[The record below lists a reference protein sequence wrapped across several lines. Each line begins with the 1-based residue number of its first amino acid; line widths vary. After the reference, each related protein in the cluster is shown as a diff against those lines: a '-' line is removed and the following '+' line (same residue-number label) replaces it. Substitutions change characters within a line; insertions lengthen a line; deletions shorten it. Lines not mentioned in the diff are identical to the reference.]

1 MTRLCG
7 HVLLSALLAGWALP
21 AKAEQT
27 QSAKPAYTLPIA
39 PGRGITWAGHLD
51 TEWLANLGGGRA
63 GGTAADSVGHVGFSV
78 GSAYLHL
85 PAGGRLTVGLLG
97 VAARG
102 SQGGMFGETQT
113 LSNDWAP
120 SLVRLYDFKWR
131 QDFGADKTL
140 RLGMMNVSD
149 YFGVVPAG
157 SQLLNAS
164 FGLAPTISA
173 NVPLTPTYPYTGTG
187 VVYSQVAGG
196 WTGTGGLF
204 QGNPL
209 KPGRPFQGGYMAL
222 AQLERSWS
230 DGTARTLAGVGLWRY
245 RPAPG
250 EREARGW
257 YGLADRQERWAGRP
271 LGWFVQWG
279 ASSGGQ
285 GSVPYYLGMGLRLEA
300 PWVARPRDA
309 LSLGVARAW
318 LSGAPHAAET
328 VLEATYVWR
337 IDKSLYLQPDLQ
349 WVFHPGGIYPDV
361 LAGILRLH
369 LEFF

>member
-1 MTRLCG
+1 MTWLWGCAL
-7 HVLLSALLAGWALP
+7 VAALLWIRPQQVLADEAR
-21 AKAEQT
+21 
-27 QSAKPAYTLPIA
+27 SAQPAYELPIA
-39 PGRGITWAGHLD
+39 PGPGLTWAGHLD

-63 GGTAADSVGHVGFSV
+63 SGTAADTVGHVGFTMD
-78 GSAYLHL
+78 SAYLHL
-85 PAGGRLTVGLLG
+85 PPGGRLTVGILG
-97 VAARG
+97 VAAHGR
-102 SQGGMFGETQT
+102 QEQMFGEVQT
-113 LSNDWAP
+113 FSNDWAP
-120 SLVRLYDFKWR
+120 SLVRLYDFNWR
-131 QDFGADKTL
+131 QDFGAGKTL

-164 FGLAPTISA
+164 FGIAPTVTA
-173 NVPLTPTYPYTGTG
+173 NVPLTPTYTYTGTG
-187 VVYSQVAGG
+187 VVYSQAAGG
-196 WTGTGGLF
+196 WTGTAGLF

-222 AQLERSWS
+222 AELDRSWS
-230 DGTARTLAGVGLWRY
+230 DATARTVAGLGLWRY

-250 EREARGW
+250 EREAWGW
-257 YGLADRQERWAGRP
+257 YGLADRQSRWVGRH
-271 LGWFVQWG
+271 LDWFVQWG

-285 GSVPYYLGMGLRLEA
+285 DSVPYYLGLGVRLHG
-300 PWVARPRDA
+300 PWAARPRDA

-318 LSGAPHAAET
+318 LNDTPHAAET

-337 IDKSLYLQPDLQ
+337 FNKSLYLQPDLQ
-349 WVFHPGGIYPDV
+349 WALNPGGTYPDV

>member
-1 MTRLCG
+1 MPRLCG
-7 HVLLSALLAGWALP
+7 HVLLAVLPTGWPPP
-21 AKAEQT
+21 ARAEQA
-27 QSAKPAYTLPIA
+27 QSAKPAYTLPIT
-39 PGRGITWAGHLD
+39 PGPGITWAGHLD

-63 GGTAADSVGHVGFSV
+63 SGTAADTVGHVGFSV
-78 GSAYLHL
+78 GSSYLHL

-102 SQGGMFGETQT
+102 SQDGMFGATQT

-149 YFGVVPAG
+149 YFGAVRAG
-157 SQLLNAS
+157 DQLLNAS

-173 NVPLTPTYPYTGTG
+173 NVPLAATYPYTGTG
-187 VVYSQVAGG
+187 VVYRQVAGG
-196 WTGTGGLF
+196 WTGIGGVF
-204 QGNPL
+204 QGNPT
-209 KPGRPFQGGYMAL
+209 KPGRPFRGGYMAL
-222 AQLERSWS
+222 AELDRPWS
-230 DGTARTLAGVGLWRY
+230 GGTARTLAGLGLWRY

-250 EREARGW
+250 EQEAWGW
-257 YGLADRQERWAGRP
+257 YGLADGQGRWAGRP
-271 LGWFVQWG
+271 LGWFAQWG
-279 ASSGGQ
+279 AGSGGQ
-285 GSVPYYLGMGLRLEA
+285 GSVPYYLGLGLRLEA
-300 PWVARPRDA
+300 PWASRGRDA

-318 LSGAPHAAET
+318 LNDTSHTAET

-337 IDKSLYLQPDLQ
+337 FDKSLYLQPDLQ
-349 WVFHPGGIYPDV
+349 WVLHPGGTYPDV